1 MEIKDTRM
9 KEPVFFE
16 TIKKGEVF
24 MQEGMTFMRIRD
36 CMFMDTLCNAIDV
49 SNGDIFVFGNTD
61 RVEKLN
67 AEIVIH

>member
-1 MEIKDTRM
+1 
-9 KEPVFFE
+9 
-16 TIKKGEVF
+16 